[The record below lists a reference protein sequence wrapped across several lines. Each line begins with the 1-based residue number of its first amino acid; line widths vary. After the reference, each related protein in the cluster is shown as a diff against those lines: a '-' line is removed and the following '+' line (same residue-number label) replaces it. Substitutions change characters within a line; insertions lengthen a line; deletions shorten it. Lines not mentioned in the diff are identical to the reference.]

1 MIQKPLTIV
10 IFGASG
16 DLTKR
21 KLVPALFSLFR
32 KGRLPEKLKIVG
44 YGRSHLSSDDFRA
57 LFENIPE
64 KGDCKGLPERKKWE
78 DFIGRFYYCQG
89 LYSEEADIRRL
100 EAFLSEIETDLTN
113 RLYYFAIPPGSMTD
127 IVENLGKCGM
137 TGENN
142 GWRRVVAEKPFGHDL
157 ESARKLNKALHNILH
172 ESQIYRI
179 DHYLG
184 KETVQNV
191 LVFRFGNTIFEPVW
205 NRNHIDHV
213 QITIAEEVDVGHRA
227 GYYDKAGA
235 LRDMF
240 QNHMLQMLSLVA
252 MEPPASFNADA
263 IRNEKAKLFSAIRP
277 ITADMVESETVR
289 GQYEGY
295 SKTPGVDP
303 SSSTETYAAIRI
315 YIDNWRWN
323 GVPFYLRSGK
333 ALKNKSSEILIQF
346 REPPHFMF
354 PFAPDKKITANYLSL
369 CVQPNEGIHLR
380 FEAKVPDTSA
390 ETRSVNMS
398 FYYDDSF
405 GSCAVPDAYER
416 LLLDAVVGDAS
427 LFTRSDGIEASWKF
441 IDEIIRGWETRGAP
455 PVAVYKPGSWG
466 PVEADDFLS
475 RDGRKW
481 TAGCSVINSNGVT
494 AQGVEEQI

>member
-1 MIQKPLTIV
+1 MGNDPLTIV

-21 KLVPALFSLFR
+21 KLVPALFGLFS
-32 KGRLPEKLKIVG
+32 KGRLPEKLNIVG
-44 YGRSHLSSDDFRA
+44 YGRTNLSPEEFRA
-57 LFENIPE
+57 SFDNRTENEDCKRDPE
-64 KGDCKGLPERKKWE
+64 KKKWK
-78 DFIGRFYYCQG
+78 DFLNLFFYCPGQ
-89 LYSEEADIRRL
+89 YSNEPDIRRL
-100 EAFLSEIETDLTN
+100 EAFLSEIETGPAN

-127 IVENLGKCGM
+127 IVGNLGKCGM
-137 TGENN
+137 TGEDK
-142 GWRRVVAEKPFGHDL
+142 GWRRVVAEKPFGRDL
-157 ESARKLNKALHNILH
+157 ETARELNRALHNVLN
-172 ESQIYRI
+172 ENQIYRI

-213 QITIAEEVDVGHRA
+213 QITIAEAVDVGHRA
-227 GYYDKAGA
+227 GYYDRAGV

-263 IRNEKAKLFSAIRP
+263 IRNEKVKLFSAMRP
-277 ITADMVESETVR
+277 IAADVVATETVR

-295 SKTPGVDP
+295 RETPGVDP
-303 SSSTETYAAIRI
+303 ASSTETYAAIRV

-333 ALKNKSSEILIQF
+333 ALKKKSSEILIQF

-354 PFAPDKKITANYLSL
+354 PFSKGEKITANYLSL

-380 FEAKVPDTSA
+380 FEAKAPDTVA

-405 GSCAVPDAYER
+405 GSCVVPDAYER
-416 LLLDAVVGDAS
+416 LLLDAVQGDAS
-427 LFTRSDGIEASWKF
+427 LFTRSDGIEESWRF
-441 IDEIIRGWETRGAP
+441 IDEIIRGWETGGAP
-455 PVAVYKPGSWG
+455 KLASYTPGSWG
-466 PVEADDFLS
+466 PAEADQFLN
-475 RDGRKW
+475 RDGRNW
-481 TAGCSVINSNGVT
+481 VAGCTGH
-494 AQGVEEQI
+494 

>member
-1 MIQKPLTIV
+1 MGKDQLTLV

-21 KLVPALFSLFR
+21 KLVPALFSLYS
-32 KGRLPEKLKIVG
+32 KGRLPEKLNIVG
-44 YGRSHLSSDDFRA
+44 YGRSKLTSEDFRSS
-57 LFENIPE
+57 FDEGTE
-64 KGDCKGLPERKKWE
+64 KGDCKKAPERKKWK
-78 DFIGRFYYCQG
+78 DFIGFFYYCPGQ
-89 LYSEEADIRRL
+89 YSKEDDIRHL
-100 EAFLSEIETDLTN
+100 AAFLSEIETGPVN
-113 RLYYFAIPPGSMTD
+113 RLYYFAIPPGPMTD
-127 IVENLGKCGM
+127 IVGNLGKCGM
-137 TGENN
+137 TGEDK

-157 ESARKLNKALHNILH
+157 ESARELNRALHNILH
-172 ESQIYRI
+172 EDQIYRI

-213 QITIAEEVDVGHRA
+213 QITISEAVDVGHRA
-227 GYYDKAGA
+227 GYYDRSGV

-263 IRNEKAKLFSAIRP
+263 IRNEKVKLFSAMRP
-277 ITADMVESETVR
+277 IAADVVATETVR

-295 SKTPGVDP
+295 RGTPGVDP
-303 SSSTETYAAIRI
+303 ASNTETYAAIRI
-315 YIDNWRWN
+315 YIENWRWN

-333 ALKNKSSEILIQF
+333 ALKKKSSEILIQF

-354 PFAPDKKITANYLSL
+354 PFSMGEKITANYLSL

-380 FEAKVPDTSA
+380 FEAKVPDTVA

-405 GSCAVPDAYER
+405 GSCVVPDAYER
-416 LLLDAVVGDAS
+416 LILDAIQGDAS
-427 LFTRSDGIEASWKF
+427 LFTRSDGIEESWKF
-441 IDEIIRGWETRGAP
+441 IDEIIRGWEKRDAP
-455 PVAVYKPGSWG
+455 GLASYTPGSWG
-466 PVEADDFLS
+466 PVEADQFLN

-481 TAGCSVINSNGVT
+481 VAGCTGINSKDIYVPG
-494 AQGVEEQI
+494 ID